1 MWRLVARIA
10 LIHLIA
16 TILIGL
22 LLLVCAQFT
31 ALAQTPTGE
40 ETFKQGDPTVRQ
52 APLSIILTKT
62 VGTNPSGCATTQVI
76 TVAAD
81 TPFYYCYTVQNT
93 GAVTLTTHTI
103 KDTQYISPLK
113 NQAFHLLKPGPPP
126 DSITIVTATVSGGVQ
141 QTTVSTG
148 TWLAATADG
157 LTTSAS
163 DSTTVLV
170 PALEVKATVG
180 TKSSSCSSA
189 KQINVMPG
197 TKVTFCYTV
206 HNPGK
211 VTLRVQSI
219 KDSQGI
225 VKANWAKVLAPG
237 ATTYLTSTAI
247 MTQTT
252 NNVVTWTGYVT
263 NPLGIST
270 TATDSVLVN
279 TPTID
284 LRVTVGLD
292 PTQCATTAAITVTV
306 NIEVYYCYMASNTGG
321 ITLTRHEIDDSL
333 SVAPYTRQR
342 ALPPQTTY
350 AIGVG
355 ATITKTGVNYVTW
368 TASTGSGSDRLSTS
382 SSSQATVTVV
392 YSAPVFVFYDVDNN
406 GQFNALERGMTNVG
420 VRLTQ
425 SDQVLTMTTD
435 LSGRAVFSNVHAG
448 TYTITVDEKS
458 LPLGFTLTTSK
469 TVFTTELQASSAE
482 VMIGYTSP
490 PNFNSDCDNIPDR
503 LEGPIDS
510 NNNGIPDYLDAHCGY
525 LPLIQR

>member
-10 LIHLIA
+10 LIPLLA
-16 TILIGL
+16 TILLGL
-22 LLLVCAQFT
+22 LLVVCAQFT
-31 ALAQTPTGE
+31 ALAQTPTAEATLG
-40 ETFKQGDPTVRQ
+40 QGAPSVRQ

-62 VGTNPSGCATTQVI
+62 VGTNPSGCATTDVI
-76 TVAAD
+76 TVAAG

-126 DSITIVTATVSGGVQ
+126 DSITIVSATISGVQ

-148 TWLAATADG
+148 TWIAATADG
-157 LTTSAS
+157 LTTTAH
-163 DSTTVLV
+163 DSTSVLV

-180 TKSSSCSSA
+180 TKSSSCATA

-211 VTLRVQSI
+211 VTLRLQSI

-225 VKANWAKVLAPG
+225 VKANWAKVLTPG

-252 NNVVTWTGYVT
+252 KNVVTWTGYVT
-263 NPLGIST
+263 NTIGIST
-270 TATDSVLVN
+270 IATDSVIVN

-292 PTQCATTAAITVTV
+292 PTQCATTSAITVTV
-306 NIEVYYCYMASNTGG
+306 NTEVYYCYMASNTGG

-342 ALPPQTTY
+342 TLPPRTTY
-350 AIGVG
+350 AIGIGV
-355 ATITKTGVNYVTW
+355 AITKTENNFVTW

-392 YSAPVFVFYDVDNN
+392 YTAPVFVFYDVDNN
-406 GQFNALERGMTNVG
+406 GQFNALERGMANVE
-420 VRLTQ
+420 VHLTQ
-425 SDQVLTMTTD
+425 SDQMLTMTTD
-435 LSGRAVFSNVHAG
+435 LNGRAVFSNVHAG
-448 TYTITVDEKS
+448 TYTITVAEKS
-458 LPLGFTLTTSK
+458 LPPGFTLTTSK
-469 TVFTTELQASSAE
+469 TIFTTELQASSAE

-490 PNFNSDCDNIPDR
+490 PTFNSDCDGIPDR

-510 NNNGIPDYLDAHCGY
+510 NNNGIPDYLDANCNY
-525 LPLIQR
+525 LPLVRR